1 MFKYLLSA
9 VTLEEIK
16 GLVFGLSTIPL
27 GVHRAARGKFSVTL
41 ANLVFS
47 PSCRLFYGVSMRINF
62 KSETCLIHSKY
73 IFPNRVAKKK
83 YKSSTNS
90 IDF

>member
-41 ANLVFS
+41 ANLV
-47 PSCRLFYGVSMRINF
+47 
-62 KSETCLIHSKY
+62 
-73 IFPNRVAKKK
+73 
-83 YKSSTNS
+83 
-90 IDF
+90 